1 MLESLRVRPQI
12 RARLGAGPLR
22 EHVDAFVGA
31 LQDDGYAPGVIRR
44 YVHAVDVLGQWL
56 ARRRI
61 AASDIDEA
69 LVARFVAPL
78 KRRRAPGR
86 TRGRLPD
93 IASGVR
99 TFATRLWSAGSARR
113 RSAPPATATERWL
126 QAFDEYLARVGGT
139 AVGTRRIYLR
149 YARIFV
155 TARFGRATPEWAALT
170 TEDVADFVRVH
181 ASRLAPAACRA
192 PATAIRAFLRFLAT
206 TGVGRAGLAGAIP
219 PVREWKLAR
228 LPRALTRED
237 LQRVLDA
244 GRAPASSPAQAR
256 DRVVLLVLARL
267 GLRASEVAALH
278 VADVNWRE
286 GHVVIRAGKS
296 GRERGLPLPH
306 DVGEGLAGYLQTRRA
321 APGCRH
327 LFVRA
332 RPPYGPMASATV
344 TTIAQRALRH
354 AGITVPRPGAHTFR
368 HTVATHLVQQGV
380 PFKAVADVLGHA
392 RLDTTAIYAKLDVP
406 TLAPI
411 ALPWPGAAS

>member
-12 RARLGAGPLR
+12 RSRIGAGPLA
-22 EHVDAFVGA
+22 EHVDAFVA
-31 LQDDGYAPGVIRR
+31 VLQDEGYAPGVMRR
-44 YVHAVDVLGQWL
+44 YVYAIDVFGQWL
-56 ARRRI
+56 ARRQI
-61 AASDIDEA
+61 AASDLDETI
-69 LVARFVAPL
+69 VARFVARL
-78 KRRRAPGR
+78 KRPHAPGR
-86 TRGRLPD
+86 PRGRLPD
-93 IASGVR
+93 VACGVR
-99 TFATRLWSAGSARR
+99 KFTARLWSAGDATRHN
-113 RSAPPATATERWL
+113 APPVTPTDQWL
-126 QAFDEYLARVGGT
+126 HAFDEHLARVVG
-139 AVGTRRIYLR
+139 ASVGTRRIYLR
-149 YARIFV
+149 HARAFL
-155 TARFGRATPEWAALT
+155 TARFGQARPDWAALT

-206 TGVGRAGLAGAIP
+206 RGVVRAGLAGAIP

-228 LPRALTRED
+228 LPRALTRDD

-244 GRAPASSPAQAR
+244 CRAPSPAQAR

-278 VADVNWRE
+278 VEDVDWRE

-296 GRERGLPLPH
+296 GRERCLPLPH
-306 DVGEGLAGYLQTRRA
+306 DVGDGLVGYLRTRRA

-344 TTIAQRALRH
+344 TAIAQQALQH

-392 RLDTTAIYAKLDVP
+392 RLETTAIYAKLDLP

-411 ALPWPGAAS
+411 ALPWPGAAP

>member
-1 MLESLRVRPQI
+1 M
-12 RARLGAGPLR
+12 ARSATDGR
-22 EHVDAFVGA
+22 ER
-31 LQDDGYAPGVIRR
+31 LLPTRR
-44 YVHAVDVLGQWL
+44 SWRTLL
-56 ARRRI
+56 
-61 AASDIDEA
+61 S
-69 LVARFVAPL
+69 FVATA
-78 KRRRAPGR
+78 RAGA
-86 TRGRLPD
+86 TAGSSPD

-99 TFATRLWSAGSARR
+99 TFATRLWRAGSATR
-113 RSAPPATATERWL
+113 RSARPATATERWL
-126 QAFDEYLARVGGT
+126 HAFDEYSRS
-139 AVGTRRIYLR
+139 RRRHRHRHAAYLPALR
-149 YARIFV
+149 ATFV
-155 TARFGRATPEWAALT
+155 TARFGQGHARVGGST
-170 TEDVADFVRVH
+170 TEEVADFVRVH

-192 PATAIRAFLRFLAT
+192 PATAIRAFLASW
-206 TGVGRAGLAGAIP
+206 P
-219 PVREWKLAR
+219 PRGSSAPDSRVLFPPFGSGSWRGC
-228 LPRALTRED
+228 PRALTRED

-278 VADVNWRE
+278 VEDVNWRE

-306 DVGEGLAGYLQTRRA
+306 DVGDGLAGYLRTRRA

-327 LFVRA
+327 LFIRA